1 MTMSAS
7 LPAVA
12 TSAEQE
18 IYEQIREA
26 ITSGV
31 YRPGAKLP
39 AERELAEHFGT
50 TRGLVRRA
58 ILRLERQRLVTRHV
72 GRGTFV
78 VDQPEGTSLSHRE
91 SRLQHVSP
99 VDVLEARM
107 ALEPGFADLA
117 VARATEDDLDQL
129 EGLLVSLEKAP
140 TQQEFREAGYAFH
153 LALAKVTRNPLLVN
167 MFELII
173 EARLAAGWG
182 KLLSLND
189 TAEARQQQAASN
201 RAILDALRARD
212 GALARKVLRHH
223 LGGMVARV
231 AFDPKE

>member
-1 MTMSAS
+1 MAAS

-12 TSAEQE
+12 ASAEQE
-18 IYEQIREA
+18 IYAQIQEA
-26 ITSGV
+26 ITSGT

-78 VDQPEGTSLSHRE
+78 VDQPEGTAPSMSRE

-117 VARATEDDLDQL
+117 VARATEDDLDHL